1 MIEFSQRKNFSDG
14 EKTGMDLMEA
24 LTTRRSVRR
33 FEPKP
38 VPGELVK
45 MMLRA
50 AMQAPSA
57 ANAQPWHFVVIT
69 ERLALEKVTEF
80 HPAAE
85 SLHQATLAILV
96 CGDSQLE
103 KRPDRWIMDCSAAT
117 QNILLAAHA
126 NGLGAVW
133 LGIHP
138 DPIRIEGLRRL
149 ANLPDHVHPLSLV
162 AVGYPE
168 QETKPVDRYR
178 AERIHYETW

>member
-1 MIEFSQRKNFSDG
+1 
-14 EKTGMDLMEA
+14 MDLMEA
-24 LTTRRSVRR
+24 LITRRSVRR
-33 FEPKP
+33 FDPKP
-38 VPGELVK
+38 VPTELVSLL
-45 MMLRA
+45 LRA

-69 ERLALEKVTEF
+69 DRLVMEKVTEF

-85 SLHQATLAILV
+85 SLHQAAAAILV

-138 DPIRIEGLRRL
+138 DPIRIEGMRRL
-149 ANLPDHVHPLSLV
+149 VNLPKHVRPLSLV
-162 AVGYPE
+162 AIGYPA
-168 QETKPVDRYR
+168 QEVPPVDRFNPDR
-178 AERIHYETW
+178 VHYESW

>member
-1 MIEFSQRKNFSDG
+1 ME
-14 EKTGMDLMEA
+14 LLEA

-38 VPGELVK
+38 VPAEIIDLI
-45 MMLRA
+45 LRA

-57 ANAQPWHFVVIT
+57 ANAQPWHFIVVND
-69 ERLALEKVTEF
+69 RLVLEKVTEF

-85 SLHQATLAILV
+85 SLHQATTAILV
-96 CGDSQLE
+96 CGDSLLE

-126 NGLGAVW
+126 SGLGGVW

-138 DPIRIEGLRRL
+138 DPIRIEWMRKLIH
-149 ANLPDHVHPLSLV
+149 LPEHVHPLSLV
-162 AVGYPE
+162 AVGYPA
-168 QETKPVDRYR
+168 QVSRPVDRFHPDR
-178 AERIHYETW
+178 VHYETW

>member
-1 MIEFSQRKNFSDG
+1 
-14 EKTGMDLMEA
+14 MDLMEA

-33 FEPKP
+33 FEPRP

-126 NGLGAVW
+126 SGLGAVW

-138 DPIRIEGLRRL
+138 DPIRIEGIAAPGQPPRPCSS
-149 ANLPDHVHPLSLV
+149 AFAGCGWLPGTRSQAGRPVPYRTHPLRNLV
-162 AVGYPE
+162 
-168 QETKPVDRYR
+168 TR
-178 AERIHYETW
+178 

>member
-1 MIEFSQRKNFSDG
+1 M
-14 EKTGMDLMEA
+14 EKRTGMDLMTA
-24 LTTRRSVRR
+24 LITRRSVRR
-33 FEPKP
+33 FDPKP
-38 VPGELVK
+38 VPAELIET
-45 MMLRA
+45 MLRA

-69 ERLALEKVTEF
+69 DRLMLEKVTEF

-85 SLHQATLAILV
+85 SLHQATVAILI

-126 NGLGAVW
+126 NELGAVW

-138 DPIRIEGLRRL
+138 DPIRIDGMRRL
-149 ANLPDHVHPLSLV
+149 VKLPQHVHPLSLV
-162 AVGYPE
+162 AVGYPA
-168 QETKPVDRYR
+168 QEMQAVDRFHPD
-178 AERIHYETW
+178 RIHYETW